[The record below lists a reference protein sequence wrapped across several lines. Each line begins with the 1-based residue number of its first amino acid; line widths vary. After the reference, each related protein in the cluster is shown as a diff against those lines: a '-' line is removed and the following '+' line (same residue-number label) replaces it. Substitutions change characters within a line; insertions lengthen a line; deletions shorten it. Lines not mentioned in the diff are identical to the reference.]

1 VLNAPV
7 LFSKWSWAG
16 MQDGSITVT
25 FRRWKRRQA
34 VAGRVYRTPAGR
46 IEVSAVD
53 LVDAADITDRDA
65 KASGYASA
73 DEVRAALRGDD
84 SLPIYRIAFRMAAGP
99 DPRDELAADAA
110 LTDDDRAEL
119 DRRLDRLDR
128 ASRHGPWTRP
138 FLELIREH
146 PARRAGDLAPMAG
159 RDELQDFKLDVR
171 KLKALGLTISL
182 EVGYRLSP
190 RGEAYLAG
198 RR

>member
-1 VLNAPV
+1 V

-16 MQDGSITVT
+16 IQDGSITCT

-34 VAGRVYRTPAGR
+34 VAGNTYRTAAGR
-46 IEVSAVD
+46 IAVSDVD
-53 LVDAADITDRDA
+53 VVEEAEITDADA
-65 KASGYASA
+65 RASGYPSA
-73 DEVRAALRGDD
+73 EVLRADLRGDPA
-84 SLPIYRIAFRMAAGP
+84 LPIYRIRFRLAEGP

-110 LTDDDRAEL
+110 LTAEDRAEL

-128 ASRHGPWTRP
+128 ASRHGPWTRQV
-138 FLELIREH
+138 LELIRAH

-182 EVGYRLSP
+182 DVGYRLSP

-198 RR
+198 R